1 MKASKFIGHLAAL
14 FVVMVWGETF
24 VSSKV
29 LLNEGLMPADIFFY
43 RFILA
48 YICIWIPSH
57 KRFFSKSIA
66 DEITLMFMG
75 IMGGSVYFLT
85 ENMALKYSMASNVS
99 ILVSSTPLITAL
111 LISLFYK
118 NERLSM
124 WQLVG
129 SIVAFLGMAMVVLN
143 GQLVLHLN
151 PRGDALAL
159 GAALSWG
166 FYSLLMKRV
175 MGHYDT
181 RFITRKVFFYG
192 ILSIIPYYIMVHP
205 LNTSLE
211 ILSKP
216 VVWGNLVYL
225 GLVASMLCYAI
236 WNWAMSKL
244 GAVRSTNYLYLQ
256 SLFTMVV
263 AVIILNEHITWMAI
277 AGAIILILG
286 MIRASKAHFF

>member
-1 MKASKFIGHLAAL
+1 
-14 FVVMVWGETF
+14 
-24 VSSKV
+24 
-29 LLNEGLMPADIFFY
+29 
-43 RFILA
+43 
-48 YICIWIPSH
+48 
-57 KRFFSKSIA
+57 
-66 DEITLMFMG
+66 
-75 IMGGSVYFLT
+75 
-85 ENMALKYSMASNVS
+85 
-99 ILVSSTPLITAL
+99 
-111 LISLFYK
+111 
-118 NERLSM
+118 
-124 WQLVG
+124 
-129 SIVAFLGMAMVVLN
+129 
-143 GQLVLHLN
+143 
-151 PRGDALAL
+151 
-159 GAALSWG
+159 
-166 FYSLLMKRV
+166 
-175 MGHYDT
+175 
-181 RFITRKVFFYG
+181 
-192 ILSIIPYYIMVHP
+192 MVHP